1 LIFYPFSGVPKTPRA
16 ELTQLIDICA
26 LDKALLVIR
35 KPGSYLLYYR
45 FSQANLSP
53 GWLRISSDLTCNF
66 QNRPVPVQ
74 LPAVAKL
81 SVLRSPV
88 RPIHCSATVPWP
100 LQQLVQ

>member
-1 LIFYPFSGVPKTPRA
+1 VAPARLPPAPWNPLLIFYPFSSVPKTPRA

-53 GWLRISSDLTCNF
+53 GW
-66 QNRPVPVQ
+66 
-74 LPAVAKL
+74 
-81 SVLRSPV
+81 
-88 RPIHCSATVPWP
+88 
-100 LQQLVQ
+100 